1 MNVEFNLLSNA
12 TDSIESAIELI
23 AWGNEKVEASRLKQS
38 IQSIAHGIELLLK
51 ERLRRV
57 HPALLWENVDK
68 YPNLNARTVNSEV
81 APVRLINIAGLK
93 FPKEDIE
100 LIRSL
105 RATRNAIKHYS
116 WKTTKSEADRIVGQA
131 LAFALDFSS
140 KQLQHSYFGYHTRKD
155 DTFNTLVSANTA
167 FATAIEERDKFI
179 LNIHERITNTCNFC
193 RSVAIDEKTGACSIC
208 GHWEYKAPSEEWAD
222 DLPF

>member
-68 YPNLNARTVNSEV
+68 YPSLNARTVNSE
-81 APVRLINIAGLK
+81 AALVRLINIAGLK
-93 FPKEDIE
+93 FPKEDVE

-105 RATRNAIKHYS
+105 RATRNAIEHYS
-116 WKTTKSEADRIVGQA
+116 WKTTKNEADRIVGQA

-140 KQLQHSYFGYHTRKD
+140 KQLHHSFFGYHNRKD
-155 DTFNTLVSANTA
+155 DTFDTLVSTNAA
-167 FATAIEERDKFI
+167 FAVAIKEREKFTFVA
-179 LNIHERITNTCNFC
+179 HEQVTSTCSFC
-193 RSVAIDEKTGACSIC
+193 RSVAIDQNTGACSIC
-208 GHWEYKAPSEEWAD
+208 GHWEYRGPIEEWTD
-222 DLPF
+222 DIPF